1 MKEFKLLVGETE
13 ESMIEV
19 LHAGLR
25 NDHVAE
31 TFSIRHVNS
40 AGVPFPTRYVKIVP
54 LS

>member
-1 MKEFKLLVGETE
+1 MKEFKLFVGETE
-13 ESMIEV
+13 ESLIEV
-19 LHAGLR
+19 LQSGLR
-25 NDHVAE
+25 NDNSAE